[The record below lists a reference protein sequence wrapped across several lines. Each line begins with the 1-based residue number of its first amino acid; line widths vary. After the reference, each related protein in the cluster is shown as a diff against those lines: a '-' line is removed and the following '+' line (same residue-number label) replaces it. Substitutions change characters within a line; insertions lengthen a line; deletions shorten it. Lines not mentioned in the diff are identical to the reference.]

1 MQGMGDGGMKVH
13 WKKIPE
19 CFHFVAMDVDRNVIV
34 TMKKPELRKLC
45 TNNSGQPVMDWL
57 YPVDNTEEI
66 LKDFRYLIEGEE
78 YELDGTEDWKT
89 SLQERP
95 KE

>member
-1 MQGMGDGGMKVH
+1 MVLSNTGTGCGHD
-13 WKKIPE
+13 E
-19 CFHFVAMDVDRNVIV
+19 ENNYAFMDEDRNIEVS
-34 TMKKPELRKLC
+34 MKKPELRKLC
-45 TNNSGQPVMDWL
+45 TNINGQPVMDWL
-57 YPVDNTEEI
+57 YPADSTDEI